1 MRIGKFKY
9 AKALNFL
16 VRTRATKAI
25 AYVILHLD
33 YVELSPCPD
42 AIVVLEGVALRLG
55 ASQVFFAILII
66 FAGFWSFYREK
77 IIVKHKTVKL
87 GVQNGKS

>member
-16 VRTRATKAI
+16 IRTRATKAI
-25 AYVILHLD
+25 TY
-33 YVELSPCPD
+33 
-42 AIVVLEGVALRLG
+42 ALRLG
-55 ASQVFFAILII
+55 ASQVFFAIPII

-77 IIVKHKTVKL
+77 IIVKHKTVML